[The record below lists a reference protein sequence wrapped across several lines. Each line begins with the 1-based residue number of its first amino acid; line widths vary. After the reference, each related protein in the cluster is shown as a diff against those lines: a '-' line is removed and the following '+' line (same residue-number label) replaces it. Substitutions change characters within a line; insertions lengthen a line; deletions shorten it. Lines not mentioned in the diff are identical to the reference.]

1 MPRYIFETIQG
12 ENPRLSKNGILTVTD
27 EKTFKDFYYADRVV
41 YRDDPKWV
49 PMLWEEM
56 KDFFRAKNLF
66 WTHAT
71 SRLFVAYKDGKPIG
85 RIAVFIDKK
94 FIETVKE
101 DIGFFGFFECIN
113 NLDIAYSLLKAA
125 ENFLANQNIPLM
137 IGPVNGRVDM
147 GCGILFKG
155 FEEEP
160 YIYDTYTP
168 RYYITL
174 LETYGMKKYKDLV
187 SYKLDATKPIPNSL
201 RSAARR
207 CEKNGVHIRRFNR
220 LRANRELKWWIPL
233 MMDVFSNHWGYIQ
246 VSEEEV
252 RKRFG
257 LKQIRWV
264 VDTGLFFI
272 AEKDNEP
279 VAFKWVLP
287 DYNQVFRLLDGK
299 LGLKGYLFFLLK
311 KNQLINRAKFNFV
324 GVRKEYRGQGIASC
338 MNYYTLKE
346 LKRRGYKSAEIGWI
360 DEDNTPERKATEKLG
375 VELSKIYRIYQKS
388 VEIKS

>member
-1 MPRYIFETIQG
+1 MTRYIFETEDVI
-12 ENPRLSKNGILTVTD
+12 EESSDAVTIVRD
-27 EKTFKDFYYADRVV
+27 KKTFKDFYYADRIV
-41 YRDDPKWV
+41 YKNDSRWV
-49 PMLWEEM
+49 PPLWEEM
-56 KDFFRAKNLF
+56 KDFFKAKNLF
-66 WTHAT
+66 WIHAT
-71 SRLFVAYKDGKPIG
+71 TRLFVAYSKDKPVG

-94 FIETVKE
+94 FIETMKE
-101 DIGFFGFFECIN
+101 NIGFFGFFECIN

-125 ENFLANQNIPLM
+125 ETYLASQSIPTM

-155 FEEEP
+155 FEEDP

-187 SYKLDATKPIPNSL
+187 SYKLDATKPIPTSL
-201 RSAARR
+201 KAAAKR
-207 CEKNGVHIRRFNR
+207 CGENGISIRRFNR

-246 VSEEEV
+246 VSQKEV
-252 RKRFG
+252 KNRFG
-257 LKQIRWV
+257 VRQIRWI
-264 VDTGLFFI
+264 VDPGLFLI
-272 AEKDNEP
+272 AEKNNEP

-287 DYNQVFRLLDGK
+287 DYNQIFKLLDGK
-299 LGLKGYLFFLLK
+299 LGLKGYLLFLLK

-324 GVRKEYRGQGIASC
+324 GVKKEYRGQGIASY

-346 LKRRGYKSAEIGWI
+346 LKRRGYRYAEIGWI
-360 DEDNTPERKATEKLG
+360 DEENTPERKATEKLG
-375 VELSKIYRIYQKS
+375 VELSKIYRIYSKP
-388 VEIKS
+388 VKP